1 MINDIRSYMPLHTP
15 AEVLDYALKR
25 SGYAAFL
32 DIEVRLMAG
41 WLMPLTT

>member
-15 AEVLDYALKR
+15 AEVLDYALER

-32 DIEVRLMAG
+32 EVRLMA
-41 WLMPLTT
+41 